1 MDQAAR
7 VMNRA
12 IDALKRENL
21 NVLKPGEPD
30 YERSV
35 ITTNRLYRF
44 SRPNCVIHPKSIL
57 DVQKVVNEAVS
68 QNIAITV
75 KNGGHSYAGFSTAS
89 QGILLDLKELN
100 KGKIDIESKI
110 VTLEGG
116 MVWGQVYML
125 LINGKHDGYI
135 INGGRCPSVGASG
148 FMLGGGLGPFTR
160 SFGMGSDTLKE
171 ATIVTANGKRVTVK
185 DTDDPSSPKG
195 ELFWALRGAG
205 GANFGVLVKM
215 KLALQ
220 ELSNKNGTVVAGR
233 YTWYPKSKKFDNDV
247 VDIMNG
253 IYTTNWPDRMTMDT
267 TWLCDLRE
275 APNEV
280 GVRLIFYYDG
290 DKDGFDQLIDQYIPG
305 ELATQI
311 KRRALPEKSTRF
323 LHESL
328 DAQWAEDIRSFP
340 STNLYDIYTSFVLK
354 NDMNTIKNVTS
365 ILQNWTAKFKER
377 FAGEK
382 VSFQITWIHSGG
394 RAGDR
399 NAPNTA
405 FYWRDAVY
413 HTYIMIEWVD
423 KWMERDMRG
432 LPTGGQAAT
441 QTTLYRRQGSVY

>member
-1 MDQAAR
+1 MRTRPSSLHYFWQWANVAVWCQHVCLQETYSCCEPQPAKNINQLATSTNQTKAYVALCSAGIMDQAAR

-195 ELFWALRGAG
+195 SSSGPSAVQE
-205 GANFGVLVKM
+205 VPTLVF
-215 KLALQ
+215 
-220 ELSNKNGTVVAGR
+220 SSR
-233 YTWYPKSKKFDNDV
+233 
-247 VDIMNG
+247 
-253 IYTTNWPDRMTMDT
+253 
-267 TWLCDLRE
+267 
-275 APNEV
+275 
-280 GVRLIFYYDG
+280 
-290 DKDGFDQLIDQYIPG
+290 
-305 ELATQI
+305 
-311 KRRALPEKSTRF
+311 
-323 LHESL
+323 
-328 DAQWAEDIRSFP
+328 
-340 STNLYDIYTSFVLK
+340 
-354 NDMNTIKNVTS
+354 
-365 ILQNWTAKFKER
+365 
-377 FAGEK
+377 
-382 VSFQITWIHSGG
+382 
-394 RAGDR
+394 
-399 NAPNTA
+399 
-405 FYWRDAVY
+405 
-413 HTYIMIEWVD
+413 
-423 KWMERDMRG
+423 
-432 LPTGGQAAT
+432 
-441 QTTLYRRQGSVY
+441 